1 MTRVNLNKFLTM
13 KIRFA
18 SVRRLV
24 NLCHVAVQSALLI
37 SYNKVKAT
45 DVAVT
50 LKVKTSKN
58 RNMNIAISR

>member
-1 MTRVNLNKFLTM
+1 M
-13 KIRFA
+13 KIRFV

-24 NLCHVAVQSALLI
+24 NLCHVTVQSALLI

-45 DVAVT
+45 DIAVT